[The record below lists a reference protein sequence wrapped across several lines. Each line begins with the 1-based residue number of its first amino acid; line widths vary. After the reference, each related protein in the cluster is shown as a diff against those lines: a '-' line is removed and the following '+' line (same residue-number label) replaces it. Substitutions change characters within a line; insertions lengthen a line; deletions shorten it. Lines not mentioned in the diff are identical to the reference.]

1 LKEVR
6 RALQRATLTAGGCWA
21 AETFHLLEEA
31 ARSGCEIRAVLVAQ
45 SAQPKIEWMARKV
58 AVIPDSVF
66 EKLGSTESSQGV
78 IALVRPRA
86 WRLEQLFDARPLVV
100 VLDGVQDPGN
110 AGSIVR
116 AAEAFGA
123 TGVVFLKGSVS
134 PFHSKTLR
142 ASAGSLFRMP
152 FVLSGDVTAAL
163 RQHGLD
169 IFATV
174 PSNPA
179 GKLQDTDLTR
189 PCALLI
195 GSEARGVSPE
205 LRAAA
210 RPLSI
215 PTVGVESLNAAVA
228 AGILLYEAS
237 RQRSL
242 A

>member
-1 LKEVR
+1 MR
-6 RALQRATLTAGGCWA
+6 RALQRGTLTAGGCWV

-31 ARSGCEIRAVLVAQ
+31 ARSGCEIPAVLVAQ
-45 SAQPKIEWMARKV
+45 SAQPKIEWMAGKV

-66 EKLGSTESSQGV
+66 GKLRSTESSQGV

-86 WRLEQLFDARPLVV
+86 WTLEQLFGARPLVV
-100 VLDGVQDPGN
+100 VLDGLQDPGN

-116 AAEAFGA
+116 AAEALGA

-134 PFHSKTLR
+134 PFHPKTLR
-142 ASAGSLFRMP
+142 ASAGSLFRLP
-152 FVLSGDVTAAL
+152 FVLSADVAAAL

-169 IFATV
+169 LFATV
-174 PSNPA
+174 PSNQA

-205 LRAAA
+205 LRTAA
-210 RPLSI
+210 RELSI
-215 PTVGVESLNAAVA
+215 PTVGVESLNAAMA

-242 A
+242 AS